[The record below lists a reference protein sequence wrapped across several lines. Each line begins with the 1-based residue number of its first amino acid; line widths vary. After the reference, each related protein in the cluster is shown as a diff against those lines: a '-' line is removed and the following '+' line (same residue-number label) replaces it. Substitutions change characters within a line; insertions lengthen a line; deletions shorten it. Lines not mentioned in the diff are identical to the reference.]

1 MNKADDKGAAE
12 TLQEDPSAVL
22 SEAEDWTASADPS
35 GVIGVDGLPPED
47 DGEDALPPDLPPC
60 PVVSLGQRDG
70 TYHLL
75 TPWAEYRAIAA
86 RGLNGLGVDSLFGG
100 QTSWLRKAYPRLDKE
115 GVVVG
120 YSAPAAARALMRAC
134 TKAGFFDPV
143 RSLRGTSVW
152 LSRDKRGAE
161 TLLVHCGDRI
171 FEYGPEGES
180 QQKGLQGALARVV
193 KHEPGL
199 RRHGHVYPAL
209 PAESRPGPQ
218 AAAAGDAVELLGLL
232 SSWNWRQP
240 SNAPMLVLGWLAA
253 AMIAGALHWRPHI
266 WVTGDAGSG
275 KSSLEILLADLLG
288 STVLRLADSSEAGV
302 RQALGPSARAVMLDE
317 IEKSASNNRAR
328 DVVML
333 ARLASTDRQAPVG
346 RGSLGGVAQVF
357 HVRAVFYLTSILH
370 APLAPQDAE
379 RITVLDLDDLA
390 PLPPEEQGEG
400 ALSAP
405 FEDRVNRMAALGP
418 ALRERMIRGYGRY
431 RHNLGLYKALF
442 ARAGKKARLFDQFG
456 TLLAAAHTLLSDQAV
471 SPAVAEA
478 EIAALK
484 DGEIIP
490 DQRTE
495 SGPMQCL
502 NWLMSTAI
510 EEAQPSGDR
519 YTGTISEAVWRNVQ
533 DGVYQRA
540 LGMLGLK
547 VQKREADAADPD
559 DPGFDLL
566 VANAH
571 RGLLRIFHDSD
582 WSGGAWS
589 QALRRL
595 PGARAGTSSTRIGG
609 IQVRYT
615 IVPGKLVERIE
626 PLELKGHA
634 A

>member
-1 MNKADDKGAAE
+1 VNKADDKGAAE